1 MHVHPAAVRIAYA
14 AKGADGIAL
23 VTDAM
28 QAAGMPDGVYELS
41 GRRVSVEDGAA
52 RLDDGTLAGA
62 TVTMDEAVRR
72 AAGFLGD
79 RPRGQDPHGVL
90 EDAAAALGLDPG
102 IGRIRAGARW
112 RPAALAD
119 GVVEE
124 TLVAGQPWTVRW
136 T

>member
-1 MHVHPAAVRIAYA
+1 MRIAYA

-41 GRRVSVEDGAA
+41 GRRVSVADGEA

-72 AAGFLGD
+72 AAGFLGI
-79 RPRGQDPHGVL
+79 GL
-90 EDAAAALGLDPG
+90 EATIRMATRTPAQALGLDR
-102 IGRIRAGARW
+102 IGRIAPGAEADLVLLG
-112 RPAALAD
+112 PD

-124 TLVAGQPWTVRW
+124 TLVAGETVYTRW